1 MLKIIIERFK
11 NVYDGTLGRL
21 QIIDDDIP
29 NALNPVIFKCYTL
42 EPRGEDEIRRGLD
55 KRIPQG
61 KYDLRWHDSPKFKR
75 RLLHLY
81 NDKVAKDRYI
91 LIHKGNYPEDTLGC
105 ILLGESYSKKGVFNS
120 TNAFNRFMAIML
132 KADLSECKLTI
143 VNKFGAEF

>member
-1 MLKIIIERFK
+1 MRLQLTRFK
-11 NVYDGTLGRL
+11 EIFDGTLGRL
-21 QIIDDDIP
+21 QIIDDNIP
-29 NALNPVIFKCYTL
+29 NALKSVIFECFTL
-42 EPRGEDEIRRGLD
+42 EPRGEDETRRGLD

-81 NDKVAKDRYI
+81 NNEVPKDRYI

-105 ILLGESYSKKGVFNS
+105 ILLGENYSKKGVFNS

-132 KADLSECKLTI
+132 KADLSECKLSVINKI
-143 VNKFGAEF
+143 V